1 MSAWRGCVARAATK
15 TDLVAPNLLRYVVE
29 SLYNAE
35 AQFLPLLIFVDDN
48 IFNMPH
54 QAEIVYAVA
63 PNEKTSEESARAH
76 TDDDNKLQGLVTTP
90 HTNETNAQFPL
101 HDHTARP
108 HHFALPVAHHQYVVL
123 VPALRHPIVALRP
136 RGLRDVADG
145 REDPEHIEHARFV
158 VGALQGPHGVVF
170 RESGDDGGGDEGGGE
185 EGAVGGVRH
194 VFVAGGGGW

>member
-63 PNEKTSEESARAH
+63 PNEKTSEESAHAH
-76 TDDDNKLQGLVTTP
+76 TDDNNKLQGLVHHHTRTKRTHNFRSTTTQP
-90 HTNETNAQFPL
+90 VPTTLPSPSHTT
-101 HDHTARP
+101 
-108 HHFALPVAHHQYVVL
+108 
-123 VPALRHPIVALRP
+123 
-136 RGLRDVADG
+136 
-145 REDPEHIEHARFV
+145 
-158 VGALQGPHGVVF
+158 
-170 RESGDDGGGDEGGGE
+170 SM
-185 EGAVGGVRH
+185 
-194 VFVAGGGGW
+194 